1 MRNLFIV
8 MKFTM
13 KEMVRKKAFIVS
25 TILILLMIVIGFCI
39 PKIIKAIKGEETKD
53 KIIIV
58 DSQNIFEGNLELL
71 KQTNVD
77 NYEISFENITFDEIK
92 KKIDEDEIEAA
103 IILEKENET
112 LKLRYVVENT
122 RWIERI
128 PDELITAINSMYSNI
143 QIGKLGLTQEQ
154 LKALTPNFETSIEQ
168 TSEKE
173 EVKDENITMM
183 IVMSLALYLAVI
195 LFAAQVAMS
204 VSTEKTSRIM
214 ETLVTSTTPKTI
226 VLGKTLGIG
235 LIGLMQVLLIII
247 TAVISANLFL
257 EHEML
262 KALLDMSNL
271 TVQSALITIIYF
283 ILGYFIYSLVYALTG
298 SMVSKPEDIQ
308 SANGPVSLIAGIS
321 FYLGYFAILINPT
334 SSISTF
340 AAIFPFS
347 SPFCMPA
354 RVMSG
359 LATGWEIAGSIAL
372 LFVLVLIT
380 AKVAIKVYSSA
391 ILNYGSKMSLKD
403 AFKIYKDK

>member
-71 KQTNVD
+71 KQTNPED
-77 NYEISFENITFDEIK
+77 YEISFENITFDEVK
-92 KKIDEDEIEAA
+92 KKIEADEIEAA
-103 IILEKENET
+103 IILEKDSEK

-122 RWIERI
+122 RWIERV

-173 EVKDENITMM
+173 EVKEENITMM

-195 LFAAQVAMS
+195 
-204 VSTEKTSRIM
+204 
-214 ETLVTSTTPKTI
+214 
-226 VLGKTLGIG
+226 
-235 LIGLMQVLLIII
+235 
-247 TAVISANLFL
+247 
-257 EHEML
+257 
-262 KALLDMSNL
+262 
-271 TVQSALITIIYF
+271 
-283 ILGYFIYSLVYALTG
+283 
-298 SMVSKPEDIQ
+298 
-308 SANGPVSLIAGIS
+308 
-321 FYLGYFAILINPT
+321 
-334 SSISTF
+334 
-340 AAIFPFS
+340 
-347 SPFCMPA
+347 
-354 RVMSG
+354 
-359 LATGWEIAGSIAL
+359 
-372 LFVLVLIT
+372 
-380 AKVAIKVYSSA
+380 
-391 ILNYGSKMSLKD
+391 
-403 AFKIYKDK
+403 

>member
-39 PKIIKAIKGEETKD
+39 PKIIKAIKGDETKD

-71 KQTNVD
+71 KQINPED
-77 NYEISFENITFDEIK
+77 YEISFENITFDEVK
-92 KKIDEDEIEAA
+92 KKIEADEIEAA
-103 IILEKENET
+103 IILEKDSEK

-122 RWIERI
+122 RWIERV

-173 EVKDENITMM
+173 EVKEENITMM

-214 ETLVTSTTPKTI
+214 ETLVTSTTPRTI
-226 VLGKTLGIG
+226 VLGKTFGIG
-235 LIGLMQVLLIII
+235 LIGLIQVLLIII
-247 TAVISANLFL
+247 TAVVSAKLFL
-257 EHEML
+257 EQEIL
-262 KALLDMSNL
+262 KLLLDMSNV
-271 TVQSALITIIYF
+271 TIQSALITIIYF
-283 ILGYFIYSLVYALTG
+283 VLGYFIYSLVYALTG

-359 LATGWEIAGSIAL
+359 LASGWEIAGSIAL
-372 LFVLVLIT
+372 LFVLVLII

-391 ILNYGSKMSLKD
+391 ILNYGSKMSFKD

>member
-58 DSQNIFEGNLELL
+58 DSHNIFEGNLELL
-71 KQTNVD
+71 KQINPED
-77 NYEISFENITFDEIK
+77 YEISFENITFDEVK
-92 KKIDEDEIEAA
+92 KKIEADEIEAA
-103 IILEKENET
+103 IILEKDKET

-122 RWIERI
+122 RWIERV

-173 EVKDENITMM
+173 EVKEENITMM

-214 ETLVTSTTPKTI
+214 ETLVTSTTPRTI

-247 TAVISANLFL
+247 TAVVSAKLFL
-257 EHEML
+257 EQEIL
-262 KALLDMSNL
+262 KLLLDMSNI
-271 TVQSALITIIYF
+271 TIQSALITIIYF

-359 LATGWEIAGSIAL
+359 LASGWEIAGSIAL
-372 LFVLVLIT
+372 LFVLVLII

-391 ILNYGSKMSLKD
+391 ILNYGSKMSFKD

>member
-71 KQTNVD
+71 KQINPED
-77 NYEISFENITFDEIK
+77 YEISFENITFDEVK
-92 KKIDEDEIEAA
+92 KKIEADEIEAA
-103 IILEKENET
+103 IILEKDSEK

-122 RWIERI
+122 RWIERV

-173 EVKDENITMM
+173 EVKEENITMM

-214 ETLVTSTTPKTI
+214 ETLVTSTTPRTI
-226 VLGKTLGIG
+226 VLGKTFGIG
-235 LIGLMQVLLIII
+235 LIGLIQVLLIII
-247 TAVISANLFL
+247 TAVVSAKLFL
-257 EHEML
+257 EQEIL
-262 KALLDMSNL
+262 KLLLDMSNV
-271 TVQSALITIIYF
+271 TIQSALITIIYF
-283 ILGYFIYSLVYALTG
+283 VLGYFIYSLVYALTG

-359 LATGWEIAGSIAL
+359 LASGWEIAGSIAL
-372 LFVLVLIT
+372 LFVLVLII

-391 ILNYGSKMSLKD
+391 ILNYGSKMSFKD

>member
-1 MRNLFIV
+1 MKNLFIV

-13 KEMVRKKAFIVS
+13 KEMIRKKSFIIS

-39 PKIIKAIKGEETKD
+39 PKIIKTVKGEETKD
-53 KIIIV
+53 KIIII

-71 KQTNVD
+71 KQTNVED
-77 NYEISFENITFDEIK
+77 YEVSFENITFDEVK
-92 KKIDEDEIEAA
+92 KKIEEDEIEAA

-128 PDELITAINSMYSNI
+128 PDELITAINSMYSNM

-154 LKALTPNFETSIEQ
+154 LKALTPNFETNIEQ
-168 TSEKE
+168 ISEKE
-173 EVKDENITMM
+173 EVKEENITIM
-183 IVMSLALYLAVI
+183 IAMSLALYLAVI

-214 ETLVTSTTPKTI
+214 ETLVTSTTPRTI

-235 LIGLMQVLLIII
+235 LIGLMQVLFIII
-247 TAVISANLFL
+247 TAVISAKLFL
-257 EHEML
+257 EPEFL
-262 KALLDMSNL
+262 KLLLDMSNF

-283 ILGYFIYSLVYALTG
+283 VLGYFIYSLVYALTG

-308 SANGPVSLIAGIS
+308 SANGPVSIIAAIS
-321 FYLGYFAILINPT
+321 FYLGYFSILINPT
-334 SSISTF
+334 SGISTF

-372 LFVLVLIT
+372 LFVLVLII
-380 AKVAIKVYSSA
+380 AKIAIKVYSSA
-391 ILNYGSKMSLKD
+391 ILNYGSKMSFKE

>member
-71 KQTNVD
+71 KQINPED
-77 NYEISFENITFDEIK
+77 YEISFENITIDEVK
-92 KKIDEDEIEAA
+92 KKIEADEIEAA
-103 IILEKENET
+103 IILEKDSEK

-122 RWIERI
+122 RWIERV

-173 EVKDENITMM
+173 EVKEENITMM

-214 ETLVTSTTPKTI
+214 ETLVTSTTPRTI
-226 VLGKTLGIG
+226 VLGKTFGIG
-235 LIGLMQVLLIII
+235 LIGLIQVLLIII
-247 TAVISANLFL
+247 TAVVSAKLFL
-257 EHEML
+257 EQEIL
-262 KALLDMSNL
+262 KLLLDMSNV
-271 TVQSALITIIYF
+271 TIQSALITIIYF
-283 ILGYFIYSLVYALTG
+283 VLGYFIYSLVYALTG

-359 LATGWEIAGSIAL
+359 LASGWEIAGSIAL
-372 LFVLVLIT
+372 LFVLVLII

-391 ILNYGSKMSLKD
+391 ILNYGSKMSFKD

>member
-71 KQTNVD
+71 KQINPED
-77 NYEISFENITFDEIK
+77 YEISFENITFDEVK
-92 KKIDEDEIEAA
+92 KKIEEDQIEAA
-103 IILEKENET
+103 IIIEKDSEK

-122 RWIERI
+122 RWIERV

-143 QIGKLGLTQEQ
+143 QIGKLGLTQKQ

-173 EVKDENITMM
+173 EVKEENITMM
-183 IVMSLALYLAVI
+183 IVISLALYLAVI

-235 LIGLMQVLLIII
+235 FIGLMQVLIIII
-247 TAVISANLFL
+247 TAVVSAKLFL
-257 EHEML
+257 EQEIL
-262 KALLDMSNL
+262 NLLLDMSNI
-271 TVQSALITIIYF
+271 TIQSALITIIYF
-283 ILGYFIYSLVYALTG
+283 VLGYFIYSLVYALTG

-340 AAIFPFS
+340 ASIFPFS

-359 LATGWEIAGSIAL
+359 LASRWEIAGSIAL
-372 LFVLVLIT
+372 LFVLVLII
-380 AKVAIKVYSSA
+380 AKIAIKVYSSA
-391 ILNYGSKMSLKD
+391 ILNYGSKMSFKD
-403 AFKIYKDK
+403 AFKIFKDK

>member
-71 KQTNVD
+71 KQINPED
-77 NYEISFENITFDEIK
+77 YEISFENITFDEVK
-92 KKIDEDEIEAA
+92 KKIEADEIEAA
-103 IILEKENET
+103 IILEKDSEK

-122 RWIERI
+122 RWIERV

-173 EVKDENITMM
+173 EVKEENITMM

-214 ETLVTSTTPKTI
+214 ETLVTSTTPRTI
-226 VLGKTLGIG
+226 VLGKTFGIG
-235 LIGLMQVLLIII
+235 LIGLIQVLLIII
-247 TAVISANLFL
+247 TAVVSAKLFL
-257 EHEML
+257 EQEIL
-262 KALLDMSNL
+262 KLLLDMSNI

-283 ILGYFIYSLVYALTG
+283 VLGYFIYSLVYALTG

-359 LATGWEIAGSIAL
+359 LASGWEIAGSIAL
-372 LFVLVLIT
+372 LFVLVLII

-391 ILNYGSKMSLKD
+391 ILNYGSKMSFKD

>member
-71 KQTNVD
+71 KQINPED
-77 NYEISFENITFDEIK
+77 YEISFENITFDEVK
-92 KKIDEDEIEAA
+92 KKIEADEIEAA
-103 IILEKENET
+103 IILEKDSEK

-122 RWIERI
+122 RWIERV

-173 EVKDENITMM
+173 EVKEENITMM

-195 LFAAQVAMS
+195 IFAAQVAMS

-214 ETLVTSTTPKTI
+214 ETLVTSTTPRTI
-226 VLGKTLGIG
+226 VLGKTFGIG
-235 LIGLMQVLLIII
+235 LIGLIQVLLIII
-247 TAVISANLFL
+247 TAVVSAKLFL
-257 EHEML
+257 EQEIL
-262 KALLDMSNL
+262 KLLLDMSNV
-271 TVQSALITIIYF
+271 TIQSALITIIYF
-283 ILGYFIYSLVYALTG
+283 VLGYFIYSLVYALTG

-359 LATGWEIAGSIAL
+359 LASGWEIAGSIAL
-372 LFVLVLIT
+372 LFVLVLII

-391 ILNYGSKMSLKD
+391 ILNYGSKMSFKD